1 MPSCTTNLHEF
12 SARRTWLALMANRRA
27 LVATRKRFS
36 ARQCARRAFPS
47 VASMLLDVWMAT
59 TRWLGAE
66 LWTRRVQ
73 RTPIVFAEHRLRGG
87 AAIACDC
94 DGE

>member
-1 MPSCTTNLHEF
+1 MPSCTTNLHEL

-27 LVATRKRFS
+27 FVAARKRFS
-36 ARQCARRAFPS
+36 ARQCARWAFPS
-47 VASMLLDVWMAT
+47 VASMFLDVWVAT
-59 TRWLGAE
+59 TRWFAAE

-73 RTPIVFAEHRLRGG
+73 RAPIVFAEHRLRGG
-87 AAIACDC
+87 AAIASDC